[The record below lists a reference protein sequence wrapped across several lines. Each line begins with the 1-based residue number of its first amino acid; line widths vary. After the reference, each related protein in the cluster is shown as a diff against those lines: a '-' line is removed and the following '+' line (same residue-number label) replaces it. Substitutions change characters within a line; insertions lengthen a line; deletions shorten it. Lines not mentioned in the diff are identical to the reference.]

1 MNKCMKAKL
10 IIMTLCIL
18 ATEAVCAQSFTVNKK
33 FHGSY
38 PAAANSEVS
47 IDNKYGNVSIIPS
60 DGDSVVFD
68 VVIEVTDKYIVEAQ
82 EQLAEINVR
91 MGASGYYIYSATE
104 FNGNRNDF
112 KTDWK
117 MMTGAVFSSKK
128 TVRIDYVVQVPTGV
142 SLKINNSYGNLI
154 MLDHSGILNIDL
166 TGGNLTAGVLSGKT
180 TITLNGGKS
189 QIRAL
194 TDATIKTDMNEMQIE
209 SVSSAYFDSR
219 GSQFT
224 IQKAGTITVDSRRDK
239 WFIGNATQISGSGSF
254 SNFTISRLMKD
265 CNMKTFYGNLTLS
278 AVDSSFHSINLI
290 AGSSDVSIALPPG
303 VVPQFNCDQKKT
315 RAILPAR
322 LNLKTETIDEKTQQ
336 YRTTNVVENATSF
349 VNLNVSGG
357 SVSVY

>member
-1 MNKCMKAKL
+1 MKTKL
-10 IIMTLCIL
+10 ILMTMCIL
-18 ATEAVCAQSFTVNKK
+18 ASEAVFAQSFTVNKS
-33 FHGSY
+33 FHRNF
-38 PAAANSEVS
+38 PAAANTEVS
-47 IDNKYGNVSIIPS
+47 IDNKYGNISVIPS

-68 VVIEVTDKYIVEAQ
+68 VVIEVTNKYIVEAA

-91 MGASGYYIYSATE
+91 MGVSGYFIYSATE

-117 MMTGAVFSSKK
+117 MMTGAVFNTKN
-128 TVRIDYVVQVPTGV
+128 TVRVDYIVKVPAGIT
-142 SLKINNSYGNLI
+142 LKINNSYGNLI
-154 MLDHSGILNIDL
+154 ILDHSGNLNIDL
-166 TGGNLTAGVLSGKT
+166 TGGNLTAGILSGKT
-180 TITLNGGKS
+180 SITLNGGKS

-194 TDATIKTDMNEMQIE
+194 TDANIKTDMNEMQIE
-209 SVSSAYFDSR
+209 SVSSAFFDSR

-278 AVDSSFHSINLI
+278 VIDSSFHSVNLI
-290 AGSSDVSIALPPG
+290 AESSNVSIALPTG

-315 RAILPAR
+315 LAIMPAR
-322 LNLKTETIDEKTQQ
+322 LNLKTETIDKKTQQ

-357 SVSVY
+357 SVSIY

>member
-1 MNKCMKAKL
+1 MKAKL
-10 IIMTLCIL
+10 IIMALCIL
-18 ATEAVCAQSFTVNKK
+18 ASNAAFAQLFTVSKN

-38 PAAANSEVS
+38 PAAGNSEVS
-47 IDNKYGNVSIIPS
+47 IDNKYGNISIIPS
-60 DGDSVVFD
+60 NSDSVVVD
-68 VVIEVTDKYIVEAQ
+68 VVAEVADKNLIEAED
-82 EQLAEINVR
+82 QLAEINVR
-91 MGASGYYIYSATE
+91 MGASGYFIYAATE

-117 MMTGAVFSSKK
+117 MVTGAVFSSKK
-128 TVRIDYVVQVPTGV
+128 TVRIDYVVKVPAGV
-142 SLKINNSYGNLI
+142 ALKITNSYGNLI
-154 MLDHSGILNIDL
+154 MQDHSGILNIDL
-166 TGGNLTAGVLSGKT
+166 SGGNLTAGILSGKT

-209 SVSSAYFDSR
+209 SVSSAFFDSR

-239 WFIGNATQISGSGSF
+239 WFIGNSTQISGSGSF

-265 CNMKTFYGNLTLS
+265 CNMKTYYGNLTLS

-290 AGSSDVSIALPPG
+290 AGSSDVSIGLPSG
-303 VVPQFNCDQKKT
+303 VVPQFSCDQKKT
-315 RAILPAR
+315 RAILPAQ
-322 LNLKTETIDEKTQQ
+322 LNLKTETIDDKTQQ
-336 YRTTNVVENATSF
+336 YRTTNIVENATSF

>member
-1 MNKCMKAKL
+1 MKAKL
-10 IIMTLCIL
+10 IIMSLCIL

-68 VVIEVTDKYIVEAQ
+68 AVVEVTDKYIVEAE

-91 MGASGYYIYSATE
+91 MGASGYYIYAATE

-128 TVRIDYVVQVPTGV
+128 TVRIDYIVKVPAGV

-154 MLDHSGILNIDL
+154 MPDHSGILNIDL
-166 TGGNLTAGVLSGKT
+166 TGGNLTAGILSGKT

-194 TDATIKTDMNEMQIE
+194 TDANIKTDMNEMQIE

-254 SNFTISRLMKD
+254 SNF
-265 CNMKTFYGNLTLS
+265 
-278 AVDSSFHSINLI
+278 
-290 AGSSDVSIALPPG
+290 
-303 VVPQFNCDQKKT
+303 
-315 RAILPAR
+315 
-322 LNLKTETIDEKTQQ
+322 
-336 YRTTNVVENATSF
+336 
-349 VNLNVSGG
+349 
-357 SVSVY
+357 